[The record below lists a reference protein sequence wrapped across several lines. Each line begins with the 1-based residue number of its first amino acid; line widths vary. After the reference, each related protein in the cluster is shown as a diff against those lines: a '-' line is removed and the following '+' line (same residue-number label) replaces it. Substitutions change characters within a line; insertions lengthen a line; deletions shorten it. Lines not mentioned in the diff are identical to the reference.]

1 MAKWGHK
8 EGQGLG
14 ADGSGIVNALTVEQ
28 VSQGKTKH
36 GKPAGGSSG
45 KGTGKGT
52 GVGSKMGKIINNNE
66 DAKTKE
72 DRERFGE
79 PSRVVLLT
87 NMVGP
92 EDVED
97 EDLREEIGL
106 SFSMMGFT
114 VHNFNPFFSQQE
126 TNAPRMGLWKE
137 WLYIRYTPPLLM
149 QTMPSV
155 FLSFSLVRLA
165 LGRLSEN
172 STDGTLVA
180 GRSVQDISLRYLS
193 SRMI

>member
-28 VSQGKTKH
+28 VSQGKSKH
-36 GKPAGGSSG
+36 GKPAGGLS
-45 KGTGKGT
+45 GKGT

-106 SFSMMGFT
+106 SFSMM
-114 VHNFNPFFSQQE
+114 VLPFVFLCSLFSQQG
-126 TNAPRMGLWKE
+126 TNAPRMGQWRE
-137 WLYIRYTPPLLM
+137 WLYIRYTLPLLA

-155 FLSFSLVRLA
+155 FLSFSPVRLA

-172 STDGTLVA
+172 SMDGILAA
-180 GRSVQDISLRYLS
+180 GRSVQDIFLRYLS